1 MFLHP
6 DTPAMAELHL
16 PPNVT
21 EICSQAYWQIKKHN
35 KRKRQENQ
43 QVFSSFW
50 VKIRKEEDWHRM
62 KAIRKHKRETKAGRD
77 VGGWNNGPQT
87 ETLGSAYKGKEE
99 LWSKFREGRVSQYK
113 GCDVGVE
120 MI

>member
-1 MFLHP
+1 MFLYP

-62 KAIRKHKRETKAGRD
+62 KAIRKHKRGRQRQEEMLVDETMGLR
-77 VGGWNNGPQT
+77 Q
-87 ETLGSAYKGKEE
+87 
-99 LWSKFREGRVSQYK
+99 RH
-113 GCDVGVE
+113 
-120 MI
+120 